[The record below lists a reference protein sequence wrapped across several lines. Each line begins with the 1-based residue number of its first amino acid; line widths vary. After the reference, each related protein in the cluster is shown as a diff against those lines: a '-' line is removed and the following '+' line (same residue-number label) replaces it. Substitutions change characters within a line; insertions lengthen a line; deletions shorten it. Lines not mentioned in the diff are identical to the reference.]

1 MRTAAAVAAECGKP
15 SDVSKNSLKSHQQHS
30 SQQSQGGKSKRV
42 RTIFTPEQLER
53 LEAEFERQQYM
64 VKVWFQNRR
73 IKWRKQHL
81 EIQQQRLAA
90 LKQQQ
95 QQQQMGPEDESM
107 SEASSVSETPD

>member
-1 MRTAAAVAAECGKP
+1 
-15 SDVSKNSLKSHQQHS
+15 
-30 SQQSQGGKSKRV
+30 
-42 RTIFTPEQLER
+42 
-53 LEAEFERQQYM
+53 

-90 LKQQQ
+90 IKQQQ
-95 QQQQMGPEDESM
+95 QQHLQLGVEDETM